1 MKNETNAIKRLTA
14 LALCVMMLFA
24 VVASTDVADAS
35 ATEGEGVMIRVSVD
49 GYEFSL
55 MESVDDDYNIV
66 RIFERERPLTP
77 CEFSVTEAR
86 ALMYALGKNEHMIA
100 KMSDEELADI
110 ATSAFIMAATAFMEE
125 DEHGNVRNVP
135 RDYAIEQAELINAL
149 ELEQIVQFQLH
160 GVMPVHTQHHGYIQV
175 THIASQLAHL
185 IDDYIFRASATWLS
199 MPINR
204 NWGSIGSV
212 SQTVALHHVEPLN
225 YTFNRDEFAF
235 GVLVDSRIVMR
246 TPRTEWAT
254 NGELSGSA
262 AVFSLPHDIHSG
274 SFGIVINR
282 NFTASSQ
289 HRATQRHPG
298 TPFNSRATYS
308 HRTFSFSGT
317 SVSVS
322 SSGPSIGIGFGVGHN
337 NYHSPLLRV
346 NRGNVIVVLGDN
358 CTDN

>member
-1 MKNETNAIKRLTA
+1 MKIETNAIKRLTA
-14 LALCVMMLFA
+14 LALCVMMLFT
-24 VVASTDVADAS
+24 VVVSTDVADAS

-55 MESVDDDYNIV
+55 MERIDDDYNIV
-66 RIFERERPLTP
+66 RIFVREHALTP

-135 RDYAIEQAELINAL
+135 RDFAIQQAEFYNAL
-149 ELEQIVQFQLH
+149 ELEQIMQFQLYGVAPTHTRNH
-160 GVMPVHTQHHGYIQV
+160 GHIQV

-199 MPINR
+199 MPIFR
-204 NWGSIGSV
+204 NWGSVGSV
-212 SQTVALHHVEPLN
+212 AQTVALHHVQPLN
-225 YTFNRDEFAF
+225 YTFIREEFMG
-235 GVLVDSRIVMR
+235 GVLINSRIIMGM
-246 TPRTEWAT
+246 PRFEWAT
-254 NGELSGSA
+254 DGDLSGVA
-262 AVFSLPHDIHSG
+262 AVFSLPDDTSNRTN
-274 SFGIVINR
+274 VIRNR

-298 TPFNSRATYS
+298 TPFNSRATYT
-308 HRTFSFSGT
+308 HRTVNLGGA

-322 SSGPSIGIGFGVGHN
+322 PSGPSIGIGFNWNHN
-337 NYHSPLLRV
+337 NYHSPLLRI
-346 NRGNVIVVLGDN
+346 NRDNGVVILDDK
-358 CTDN
+358 CTND